1 MKEAGRGGVLSD
13 DLVLW
18 DGSLVRWEAGGGG
31 HTD

>member
-1 MKEAGRGGVLSD
+1 MKEAGRGELLSD

-18 DGSLVRWEAGGGG
+18 DGSLVRWAGGGD